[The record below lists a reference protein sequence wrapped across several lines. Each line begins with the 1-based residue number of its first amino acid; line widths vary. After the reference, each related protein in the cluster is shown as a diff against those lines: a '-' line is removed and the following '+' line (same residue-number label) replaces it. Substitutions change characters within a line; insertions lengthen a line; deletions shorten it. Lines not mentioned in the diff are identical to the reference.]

1 MEKLIALQRERQ
13 PHYLSMKEW
22 DKEVLKVWREINA
35 FRAELGE
42 LMDAIE
48 NYLDEY
54 NMDLNEATDYACSD
68 YGISICSLVRD
79 AIYYNAK
86 ITLM

>member
-1 MEKLIALQRERQ
+1 MEKLIALQRERK

-35 FRAELGE
+35 FRAELSE

-54 NMDLNEATDYACSD
+54 DMELDEATDCACSD
-68 YGISICSLVRD
+68 YGISIHSLVRD

-86 ITLM
+86 ITIM

>member
-1 MEKLIALQRERQ
+1 
-13 PHYLSMKEW
+13 MKEW

>member
-1 MEKLIALQRERQ
+1 MEKLIALQSTQQE
-13 PHYLSMKEW
+13 HYLTMNDRDNDVVKT
-22 DKEVLKVWREINA
+22 WRKINTMP
-35 FRAELGE
+35 AELDE

-54 NMDLNEATDYACSD
+54 DMELDEATDCACSD
-68 YGISICSLVRD
+68 YGISIHSLVRD

-86 ITLM
+86 ITIM

>member
-1 MEKLIALQRERQ
+1 MEKLIALQSIQE
-13 PHYLSMKEW
+13 PHYLSMKDW
-22 DKEVLKVWREINA
+22 DKDVMKMWRKINTMT
-35 FRAELGE
+35 AELDE

-86 ITLM
+86 ITIM